1 VLGAVLDE
9 TVVDEAL
16 SVVAVA
22 VADHP

>member
-9 TVVDEAL
+9 TVVVEAL
-16 SVVAVA
+16 SVVADA